1 MQAKF
6 NDHGEVNKTPGRRF
20 KGYTEQEFIEAFFGK
35 DLLRQS
41 VLDYK
46 EDPLFK
52 TQRSLK
58 EKYPI
63 SSFLKTPEVE
73 EKYQKLKAL
82 GLEPSLK
89 QLRGSDVYPGDP
101 DIAYML

>member
-6 NDHGEVNKTPGRRF
+6 NDHGEVISTPGRRF
-20 KGYTEQEFIEAFFGK
+20 NGYSEEEFIEAFFGK
-35 DLLRQS
+35 DLMRQS

-52 TQRSLK
+52 TQKSLK

-63 SSFLKTPEVE
+63 SSFLKTPEIQA
-73 EKYQKLKAL
+73 KYDKLKAL
-82 GLEPSLK
+82 GIEPSLD
-89 QLRGSDVYPGDP
+89 QLRGDDIFPGDP
-101 DIAYML
+101 EIA

>member
-6 NDHGEVNKTPGRRF
+6 NDHGEVISTPGRRF
-20 KGYTEQEFIEAFFGK
+20 NGYSEQEFVEAFFGK
-35 DLLRQS
+35 DLMRQS

-52 TQRSLK
+52 TQKSLK

-63 SSFLKTPEVE
+63 SSFLKTPEIQA
-73 EKYQKLKAL
+73 KYDKLKAL
-82 GLEPSLK
+82 GLEPSID
-89 QLRGSDVYPGDP
+89 QLRGDDIFPGDP
-101 DIAYML
+101 EIA